1 MRKLPLTIMYIAAAF
16 CALSAMP
23 TQCPFVDA
31 NTGLPCLGVPM
42 PDGVTVAGARYRCS
56 YGHVWIEAN

>member
-1 MRKLPLTIMYIAAAF
+1 MRKVQLIMLIIATAF
-16 CALSAMP
+16 CALSAYP

-31 NTGLPCLGVPM
+31 NTGLPCIGVPM
-42 PDGVTVAGARYRCS
+42 PDGVTVAGTRYRCS